1 MWSTAFEVHVKTGL
15 GARRAWT
22 TGGRATDPLMVRR
35 RMRTFDRARPILL
48 GLAVLLMGFGRAG
61 PPALIEAA
69 RKGDHVALRALI
81 EQGADVNERYGDG
94 TTALHWA
101 SFLNDSESA
110 DLLIRAGANANAV
123 NDLGAT
129 PLWAAAVNGSAPMA
143 RRLLA
148 AGAEPNSALLLGET
162 VLMQA
167 SRTGNP
173 DVVELLLAAGA
184 DVHARGPIQHT
195 TPCPMPGV
203 YEFQGF
209 EPNVHPGI
217 RPAELKRISTMRC
230 GLQAGNQTA
239 LMWAVSNRNPQVV
252 ALLLAHGADVHDRSD
267 VWSHLQAV
275 PPFPL
280 LGNQRVFLHG
290 GSTAIIFAAQVGDLV
305 STKLLVEAGA
315 DVNDV
320 NAWGN
325 SAIALAA
332 FANAGDVVRYLLEQG
347 ADPNPPPGEEV
358 LAPLHSAIMYRD
370 DTTVAALLS
379 HGADP
384 NAPLRTWNPR
394 VRSSGARWINFY
406 PGQLGATPIW
416 LAARWGTPAIMRLLA
431 DHGADP
437 SAVHTSV
444 YYGGGNSGIDAYVF
458 TQHTTILMA
467 ALNQGGPGNS
477 WVRPGPGA
485 GGAARRTEDEV
496 LESVK
501 LAVEWGVDVNAV
513 NDASRTCEVAWEHTY
528 RPGVRLPCVP
538 GAPRI
543 PGEDDSDQ
551 NIAPRTALDAAIGLR
566 YDSIVD
572 FLRAHGAT
580 NSDGMPARAPERG
593 GL

>member
-1 MWSTAFEVHVKTGL
+1 
-15 GARRAWT
+15 
-22 TGGRATDPLMVRR
+22 
-35 RMRTFDRARPILL
+35 MRTIERPRLILL
-48 GLAVLLMGFGRAG
+48 GLAVLLMGFARAD
-61 PPALIEAA
+61 PPALLEAA
-69 RKGDHVALRALI
+69 RNGDHAALRALI

-101 SFLNDSESA
+101 SFWNDPESA
-110 DLLIRAGANANAV
+110 DLLIRAGANVNAA

-129 PLWAAAVNGSAPMA
+129 PLWAAAVNGSAPMT
-143 RRLLA
+143 RMLLA
-148 AGAEPNSALLLGET
+148 AGAHPNAALLLGET

-173 DVVELLLAAGA
+173 EVVEMLLAAGA
-184 DVHARGPIQHT
+184 DVHARGPIQET
-195 TPCPMPGV
+195 TACPIPGV
-203 YEFQGF
+203 YEFQSF
-209 EPNVHPGI
+209 EPNVHPGL

-239 LMWAVSNRNPQVV
+239 LMWAVSNRHPEVV
-252 ALLLAHGADVHDRSD
+252 ALLLAHGADVHARSD
-267 VWSHLQAV
+267 VWSQLQAV

-280 LGNQRVFLHG
+280 LGNQRAFLHG
-290 GSTAIIFAAQVGDLV
+290 GTTAILFAAQVGDLA
-305 STKLLVEAGA
+305 SAKLLVGAGA

-325 SAIALAA
+325 SAAALAA
-332 FANAGDVVRYLLEQG
+332 FANAGDVVRFLLEQG
-347 ADPNPPPGEEV
+347 ADPNPPPDEEV
-358 LAPLHSAIMYRD
+358 LAPLHSAIMYQD
-370 DTTVAALLS
+370 ETTVAALLA

-394 VRSSGARWINFY
+394 VRSSAGRWINFY
-406 PGQLGATPIW
+406 PGQLGAKPIW
-416 LAARWGTPAIMRLLA
+416 MAARWGTPGIMRLLA
-431 DHGADP
+431 EHGADP

-444 YYGGGNSGIDAYVF
+444 YFGGGNSGIDAYVF

-477 WVRPGPGA
+477 WVRSAPGA
-485 GGAARRTEDEV
+485 GGGARRAEDDV
-496 LESVK
+496 LEAVK

-528 RPGVRLPCVP
+528 RPGARLPCIP

-543 PGEDDSDQ
+543 PGEDDSDR
-551 NIAPRTALDAAIGLR
+551 NIAPRTALDAAIALR
-566 YDSIVD
+566 YESVAD

-580 NSDGMPARAPERG
+580 GSDVVPAVRG
-593 GL
+593 RGSDP